1 MPSDDDA
8 APAAATPAF
17 AELGLPEPLIR
28 ATAELGFTHC
38 TEIQGLTLPH
48 IIAGRDVA
56 AQAQTGTG
64 KTAAFLLGSF
74 ARLLARAPEN
84 RRGDQPR
91 MLVIAPTRELAMQIK
106 KDADDLGKHVDLK
119 CSVVYGGIDYE
130 KQRDELAAGVDV
142 LIGTPGRLIDYFK
155 QKVYN
160 LAALEIVVLDEA
172 DRMFDLGFIDDIRFL
187 LRRMPEPGVRT
198 SMLFSATLSHRVME
212 LAYEHMNHPEELK
225 TETTQVT
232 ADKVVQSLYQP
243 ASDEKIPLLLGLLR
257 DLEPPRSMIF
267 VNTKRTA
274 ERIEGYLVGN
284 DIVCGLLSGDVRQ
297 NKRQKILADFTAGK
311 IPVLIATDVAA
322 RGLHIDDVTHVFN
335 YDLPQQAEDYVHRI
349 GRTARAGTEGVA
361 VSFACE
367 NYSFSLPEIQE
378 YIGQR
383 IPLAHITDEILVK
396 PKRPA
401 RIERDRVE
409 RPGERGK
416 GGAGGGRPGG
426 RSGSGGRS
434 SGASDG
440 APGGRSGGGGGRGR
454 GTSGGQGERGTSAG
468 PNERGR
474 GGDARRRGRSGGARG
489 EEAGARSG
497 GAATDRRDGAASGGD
512 APGATVKDG
521 AETGSGRGTA
531 PIADRAADRAADQA
545 VGQPDG
551 QVVGAATGG
560 APGGATGRSG
570 AGAPT
575 DADGRPK
582 RRRRRG
588 GRGRKR
594 TGTGETAAPA
604 DATAS
609 PATSTPS
616 TTAPAASTS
625 DAPGGD
631 GD

>member
-1 MPSDDDA
+1 MPSDSDGP
-8 APAAATPAF
+8 PATTTPAF
-17 AELGLPEPLIR
+17 AEFGLPEVLTR
-28 ATAELGFTHC
+28 ATDELGFTHS
-38 TEIQGLTLPH
+38 TEIQALTLPH

-74 ARLLARAPEN
+74 ARLLGSAAQGDGGDERRA
-84 RRGDQPR
+84 DQPR

-106 KDADDLGKHVDLK
+106 KDADSLGVHTGLK
-119 CSVVYGGIDYE
+119 CAVVYGGIDYE

-155 QKVYN
+155 QKVYD
-160 LAALEIVVLDEA
+160 LRALEIVVLDEA
-172 DRMFDLGFIDDIRFL
+172 DRMFDLGFIADIRFL

-212 LAYEHMNHPEELK
+212 LAYEHMDNPEELK

-267 VNTKRTA
+267 VNTKRAA
-274 ERIEGYLVGN
+274 ERIESYLVGN

-297 NKRQKILADFTAGK
+297 NKRQKILADFTGGK

-349 GRTARAGTEGVA
+349 GRTARAGTDGVA

-378 YIGQR
+378 YIGQN
-383 IPLAHITDEILVK
+383 IPLAHITDEILVT

-409 RPGERGK
+409 RPGERGR
-416 GGAGGGRPGG
+416 GGPGGPGG
-426 RSGSGGRS
+426 RGG
-434 SGASDG
+434 
-440 APGGRSGGGGGRGR
+440 P
-454 GTSGGQGERGTSAG
+454 
-468 PNERGR
+468 
-474 GGDARRRGRSGGARG
+474 GGARG
-489 EEAGARSG
+489 GTRGGSREGSRRGAGSRNESGGNSRRRGTESPQGAAGAPEADPGRNARDGQSPTPRDGGARS
-497 GAATDRRDGAASGGD
+497 DGATSGGGRT
-512 APGATVKDG
+512 PPTPDG
-521 AETGSGRGTA
+521 TKVAADGTA
-531 PIADRAADRAADQA
+531 A
-545 VGQPDG
+545 PDKE
-551 QVVGAATGG
+551 GASK
-560 APGGATGRSG
+560 PR
-570 AGAPT
+570 
-575 DADGRPK
+575 

-588 GRGRKR
+588 RGRKP
-594 TGTGETAAPA
+594 GTDEAAST
-604 DATAS
+604 TAS
-609 PATSTPS
+609 PAASPAAD
-616 TTAPAASTS
+616 TAP
-625 DAPGGD
+625 GEGD
-631 GD
+631 

>member
-1 MPSDDDA
+1 MSPAPDA
-8 APAAATPAF
+8 PPADAATPAF
-17 AELGLPEPLIR
+17 SELGLPESLIR
-28 ATAELGFTHC
+28 ATDELGFTRC

-74 ARLLARAPEN
+74 ARLLANPVTERRA
-84 RRGDQPR
+84 DQVR

-106 KDADDLGKHVDLK
+106 KDADSLGKHVDLT

-130 KQRDELAAGVDV
+130 KQREELAAGVDV

-155 QKVYN
+155 QKVYD
-160 LAALEIVVLDEA
+160 LSALEIVVLDEA
-172 DRMFDLGFIDDIRFL
+172 DRMFDLGFIADIRFL
-187 LRRMPEPGVRT
+187 LRRMPEPGIRT

-257 DLEPPRSMIF
+257 DLQPPRSMVF

-297 NKRQKILADFTAGK
+297 NKRQKILADFTGGK

-378 YIGQR
+378 YIGQS
-383 IPLAHITDEILVK
+383 IPLAHITDEILAK

-409 RPGERGK
+409 RPGERGRN
-416 GGAGGGRPGG
+416 APSGGGRAGAARGGPGG
-426 RSGSGGRS
+426 SRGGPGRAGGSRTGSSGSRNRS
-434 SGASDG
+434 NPSREGAAVRSDG
-440 APGGRSGGGGGRGR
+440 DNGVARAPGNDSGGSVPAAAGVA
-454 GTSGGQGERGTSAG
+454 GTVAPTAAG
-468 PNERGR
+468 APDVTA
-474 GGDARRRGRSGGARG
+474 GGDAK
-489 EEAGARSG
+489 
-497 GAATDRRDGAASGGD
+497 SGGD
-512 APGATVKDG
+512 AKP
-521 AETGSGRGTA
+521 R
-531 PIADRAADRAADQA
+531 
-545 VGQPDG
+545 
-551 QVVGAATGG
+551 
-560 APGGATGRSG
+560 
-570 AGAPT
+570 
-575 DADGRPK
+575 

-588 GRGRKR
+588 GRGRK
-594 TGTGETAAPA
+594 
-604 DATAS
+604 
-609 PATSTPS
+609 
-616 TTAPAASTS
+616 PAAATESAGSGTTNTPPDGAS
-625 DAPGGD
+625 GATDDGPASD